1 MVPTQ
6 REKRISDVYLI
17 IEMTKYSIHTFLTT
31 QICVFWSD
39 VTIVRM
45 ALQFKNLNSGF
56 TFTYIAK
63 PSASINN

>member
-39 VTIVRM
+39 VTIDRM
-45 ALQFKNLNSGF
+45 ALQFKN
-56 TFTYIAK
+56 
-63 PSASINN
+63 